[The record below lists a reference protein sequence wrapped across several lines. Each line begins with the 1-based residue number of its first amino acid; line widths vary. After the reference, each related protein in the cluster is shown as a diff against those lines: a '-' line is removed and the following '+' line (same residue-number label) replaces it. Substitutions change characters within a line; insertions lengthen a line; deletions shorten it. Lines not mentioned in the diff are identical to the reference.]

1 MAEGTFQSLEIDAPA
16 ELLYDT
22 AADIASYPEWATGVK
37 EVEILE
43 RGPREEVLRA
53 RFVIEVMV
61 KEIEYVLQY
70 DHDRPERL
78 SWVAEENDDLKMLEG
93 SYTFTPSDGATEVL
107 YGLKVELNFTMP
119 GFLMR
124 QAEKQI
130 VTTALRG
137 SAQARGRTELIMR
150 IILVTG
156 KGGVGKTTVAA
167 STALAAADAGY
178 RTLVTSTDPAHS
190 LADALMVPLGSD
202 PGRVVPELDGQQIDT
217 QRQLDRYW
225 GSIRRQ
231 LMDVLDWGGVA
242 GIEAEEFLV
251 FPGMDE
257 LFALLEVNRHAR
269 SGDYEVI
276 VVDCAPTAET
286 LRLLSLP
293 EVLSWY
299 FEKVLP
305 TERRLMRAAR
315 PILSRLTDLP
325 IPEDEVFMAAQS
337 VFESIDSVKTL
348 MSTPEVT
355 SARLVVNP
363 EKMVIDEARR
373 TYSYLSLFG
382 YGVDSVVV
390 NRVLP
395 DIVADPYFERWRAIQ
410 KGHLDTVDDA
420 FPEIPRM
427 RLRLFDDEMVGIDSL
442 RFMASE
448 LYGDRDPI
456 ADFVATRPFRVID
469 VPGGV
474 SMEVDIPFVEKS
486 ELDVY
491 RHGHEIYIQ
500 VGPYRRSFILPD
512 ALHRRE
518 VTRARLDEGTLTVS
532 FSDPDA
538 RS

>member
-1 MAEGTFQSLEIDAPA
+1 
-16 ELLYDT
+16 
-22 AADIASYPEWATGVK
+22 
-37 EVEILE
+37 
-43 RGPREEVLRA
+43 
-53 RFVIEVMV
+53 
-61 KEIEYVLQY
+61 
-70 DHDRPERL
+70 
-78 SWVAEENDDLKMLEG
+78 
-93 SYTFTPSDGATEVL
+93 
-107 YGLKVELNFTMP
+107 
-119 GFLMR
+119 
-124 QAEKQI
+124 
-130 VTTALRG
+130 
-137 SAQARGRTELIMR
+137 MR

-167 STALAAADAGY
+167 CTALAAADAGH
-178 RTLVTSTDPAHS
+178 RTLITSTDPAHS
-190 LADALMVPLGSD
+190 LADALVVGLGSE
-202 PGRVVPELDGQQIDT
+202 PGEVVPNLDGQQIDT

-231 LMDVLDWGGVA
+231 LMDVLDWGGA
-242 GIEAEEFLV
+242 GGIEAEEFLV

-269 SGDYEVI
+269 SGVYDVV

-305 TERRLMRAAR
+305 TERRLMKAAR

-325 IPEDEVFMAAQS
+325 IPQDEVFTSAQS
-337 VFESIDSVKTL
+337 VFDSIEGVKEL
-348 MSTPEVT
+348 MSDPEVT

-373 TYSYLSLFG
+373 TYSYLGLFG
-382 YGVDSVVV
+382 YGVDGVVV

-395 DIVADPYFERWRAIQ
+395 QEVADPYFERWRAIQ

-420 FPEIPRM
+420 FAEVPRLH
-427 RLRLFDDEMVGIDSL
+427 LRLFDDEMVGVDRL
-442 RFMASE
+442 RFMYSE
-448 LYGDRDPI
+448 LYRDLDPI
-456 ADFVATRPFRVID
+456 LDFKATHPFRIVD
-469 VPGGV
+469 ADGGIT
-474 SMEVDIPFVEKS
+474 MEMDIPFVEKS
-486 ELDVY
+486 DLDVY
-491 RHGHEIYIQ
+491 RTGHELYIQ

-518 VTRARLDEGTLTVS
+518 VTRARLDGGTLTIS

-538 RS
+538 RP

>member
-1 MAEGTFQSLEIDAPA
+1 
-16 ELLYDT
+16 
-22 AADIASYPEWATGVK
+22 
-37 EVEILE
+37 
-43 RGPREEVLRA
+43 
-53 RFVIEVMV
+53 
-61 KEIEYVLQY
+61 
-70 DHDRPERL
+70 
-78 SWVAEENDDLKMLEG
+78 
-93 SYTFTPSDGATEVL
+93 
-107 YGLKVELNFTMP
+107 
-119 GFLMR
+119 
-124 QAEKQI
+124 
-130 VTTALRG
+130 
-137 SAQARGRTELIMR
+137 MR
-150 IILVTG
+150 IVLVTG

-167 STALAAADAGY
+167 STALRAADAGH

-190 LADALMVPLGSD
+190 LSDAIGVALGSD
-202 PGRVVPELDGQQIDT
+202 PGEVVENLDGQQIDT

-231 LMDVLDWGGVA
+231 LMDVLDWGGA
-242 GIEAEEFLV
+242 GGIEAEEFLV

-269 SGDYEVI
+269 SGAYDVI

-325 IPEDEVFMAAQS
+325 LPQDEVFTTAQS
-337 VFESIDSVKTL
+337 VFEAIEGVKAL
-348 MSTPEVT
+348 MADPKVT

-373 TYSYLSLFG
+373 TYSYLGLFG
-382 YGVDSVVV
+382 YGVDGVVI

-395 DIVADPYFERWRAIQ
+395 EEVADPYFERWRAIQ
-410 KGHLDTVDDA
+410 KGHLDTVEDA
-420 FPEIPRM
+420 FAEVPRL
-427 RLRLFDDEMVGIDSL
+427 RLRLFDDEMVGVERL
-442 RFMASE
+442 RFMSGE
-448 LYGDRDPI
+448 LYGGLDPI
-456 ADFVATRPFRVID
+456 FDFSATQPFRILD
-469 VPGGV
+469 EEGGV
-474 SMEVDIPFVEKS
+474 AMEVDIPFVDKS
-486 ELDVY
+486 DLDVY

-518 VTRARLDEGTLTVS
+518 VTRARLDGGTLRVS

>member
-1 MAEGTFQSLEIDAPA
+1 
-16 ELLYDT
+16 
-22 AADIASYPEWATGVK
+22 
-37 EVEILE
+37 
-43 RGPREEVLRA
+43 
-53 RFVIEVMV
+53 
-61 KEIEYVLQY
+61 
-70 DHDRPERL
+70 
-78 SWVAEENDDLKMLEG
+78 
-93 SYTFTPSDGATEVL
+93 
-107 YGLKVELNFTMP
+107 
-119 GFLMR
+119 
-124 QAEKQI
+124 
-130 VTTALRG
+130 
-137 SAQARGRTELIMR
+137 MR
-150 IILVTG
+150 IVLVTG

-167 STALAAADAGY
+167 STALASADAGY

-190 LADALMVPLGSD
+190 LADALEVPLGSD
-202 PGRVVPELDGQQIDT
+202 PSMVVPGLDGQQIDT
-217 QRQLDRYW
+217 QRQLDKYW

-257 LFALLEVNRHAR
+257 LFALLDVNRHAR
-269 SGDYEVI
+269 SGVYDVI

-325 IPEDEVFMAAQS
+325 LPADEVFIAAHS
-337 VFESIDSVKTL
+337 VFESIEDVKEL
-348 MSTPEVT
+348 MSSPEVT

-373 TYSYLSLFG
+373 TYSYLGLFG
-382 YGVDSVVV
+382 YGVDGVVV

-395 DIVADPYFERWRAIQ
+395 DLVADPYFERWRAIQ
-410 KGHLDTVDDA
+410 KGHLDTIDDA
-420 FPEIPRM
+420 FPEIPRLW
-427 RLRLFDDEMVGIDSL
+427 LRLFDDEMVGVDRL
-442 RFMASE
+442 RFMATE
-448 LYGDRDPI
+448 LYGDKDPI
-456 ADFVATRPFRVID
+456 ADFTATAPFRIVEVD
-469 VPGGV
+469 GSV
-474 SMEVDIPFVEKS
+474 SMEVDLPFFEKS
-486 ELDVY
+486 DLDVY
-491 RHGHEIYIQ
+491 RSGHELYIQ

-518 VTRARLDEGTLTVS
+518 VTRARLDEGTLSVA

>member
-1 MAEGTFQSLEIDAPA
+1 
-16 ELLYDT
+16 
-22 AADIASYPEWATGVK
+22 
-37 EVEILE
+37 
-43 RGPREEVLRA
+43 
-53 RFVIEVMV
+53 
-61 KEIEYVLQY
+61 
-70 DHDRPERL
+70 
-78 SWVAEENDDLKMLEG
+78 
-93 SYTFTPSDGATEVL
+93 
-107 YGLKVELNFTMP
+107 
-119 GFLMR
+119 
-124 QAEKQI
+124 
-130 VTTALRG
+130 
-137 SAQARGRTELIMR
+137 MR

-190 LADALMVPLGSD
+190 LADALMVPLGSE
-202 PGRVVPELDGQQIDT
+202 PGRVVPQLDGQQIDT

-276 VVDCAPTAET
+276 IVDCAPTAET

-325 IPEDEVFMAAQS
+325 IPEDEVFTAAQS
-337 VFESIDSVKTL
+337 VFESIEGVKTL

-410 KGHLDTVDDA
+410 KGHLDAVDDA

-427 RLRLFDDEMVGIDSL
+427 LLRLFDDEMVGIDSL

-448 LYGDRDPI
+448 LYGDRDPV

-469 VPGGV
+469 GPAGV
-474 SMEVDIPFVEKS
+474 SMEVDIPLIEKS

>member
-1 MAEGTFQSLEIDAPA
+1 
-16 ELLYDT
+16 
-22 AADIASYPEWATGVK
+22 
-37 EVEILE
+37 
-43 RGPREEVLRA
+43 
-53 RFVIEVMV
+53 
-61 KEIEYVLQY
+61 
-70 DHDRPERL
+70 
-78 SWVAEENDDLKMLEG
+78 
-93 SYTFTPSDGATEVL
+93 
-107 YGLKVELNFTMP
+107 
-119 GFLMR
+119 
-124 QAEKQI
+124 
-130 VTTALRG
+130 
-137 SAQARGRTELIMR
+137 MR
-150 IILVTG
+150 IVLVTG

-167 STALAAADAGY
+167 CTALRAADAGH

-190 LADALMVPLGSD
+190 LADAMGVGLGSD
-202 PGRVVPELDGQQIDT
+202 PGQVVENLDGQQIDT

-231 LMDVLDWGGVA
+231 LMDVLDWGGA
-242 GIEAEEFLV
+242 GGIEAEEFLV

-269 SGDYEVI
+269 SGAYDVI

-305 TERRLMRAAR
+305 TERRLMKAAR

-325 IPEDEVFMAAQS
+325 LPQDEVFTTAQS
-337 VFESIDSVKTL
+337 VFESIEGVKKL
-348 MSTPEVT
+348 MADPAVT

-373 TYSYLSLFG
+373 TYSYLGLFG
-382 YGVDSVVV
+382 YGVDGVII

-395 DIVADPYFERWRAIQ
+395 EEVADPYFERWRAIQ
-410 KGHLDTVDDA
+410 KGHLDTVEDA
-420 FPEIPRM
+420 FAEVPRL
-427 RLRLFDDEMVGIDSL
+427 RLRLFDDEMVGVDRL
-442 RFMASE
+442 RFMSDE
-448 LYGDRDPI
+448 LYGHLDPI
-456 ADFVATRPFRVID
+456 FDFSATHPFRIMD
-469 VPGGV
+469 DDGGV
-474 SMEVDIPFVEKS
+474 AMEVDIPFVDKS

-518 VTRARLDEGTLTVS
+518 VTRARLDGGTLRVS